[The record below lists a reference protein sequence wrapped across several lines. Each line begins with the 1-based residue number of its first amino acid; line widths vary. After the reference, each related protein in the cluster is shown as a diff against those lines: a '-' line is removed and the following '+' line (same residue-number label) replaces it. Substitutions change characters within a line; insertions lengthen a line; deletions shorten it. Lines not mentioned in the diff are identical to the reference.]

1 MYQEFA
7 IIGTTASGKSDL
19 AINLA
24 LDLDA
29 VILSLDSLC
38 VYKDINI
45 ASAKPNQREL
55 NQIKHFGINLIS
67 INEKF
72 NAMDFAKE
80 YQKASKFAKDN
91 DCPLIITGGSGFYLK
106 TLLNGLS
113 PEIPKLNK
121 IPPNNQ
127 IWQIAQE
134 IDPKFCAKFSQN
146 DSFRLKKWY
155 EIYLHT
161 NEIPSIWQKN
171 NTSEPI
177 IKNIEIF
184 DLLWEKDELKKRIY
198 QRTKKMI
205 LNGLINEARELFAKF
220 DPNLKPLKSIGLKE
234 SFEYLNGKYGKIYD
248 DYALLDDEKSAIFK
262 LFEQICIHTTQ
273 LAKRQ
278 RTFNKSQFK
287 DRIQIKNSEL
297 LLKFKTKLIK

>member
-45 ASAKPNQREL
+45 ASAKPNQKEL

-234 SFEYLNGKYGKIYD
+234 SFEYLNGKYGKTYD

>member
-1 MYQEFA
+1 MYQEIA

-19 AINLA
+19 GINLA
-24 LDLDA
+24 KNLNA

-45 ASAKPNQREL
+45 ASAKPTKQEL
-55 NQIKHFGINLIS
+55 SQIKHFGINLIS
-67 INEKF
+67 INEEF

-80 YQKASKFAKDN
+80 YQSASKFAKDN
-91 DCPLIITGGSGFYLK
+91 NCPLIITGGSGFYLK

-113 PEIPKLNK
+113 PKIPKIDEIPSNE
-121 IPPNNQ
+121 Q
-127 IWQIAQE
+127 IWQIAQK
-134 IDPKFCAKFSQN
+134 IDLEFCSKFSQN
-146 DSFRLKKWY
+146 DTFRLKKWY
-155 EIYLHT
+155 EIYSHT

-177 IKNIEIF
+177 IKNIKIF
-184 DLLWEKDELKKRIY
+184 DLFWEKDEIKQRIY

-205 LNGLINEARELFAKF
+205 LNGLIDEARELFAKF

-234 SFEYLNGKYGKIYD
+234 SFEYLSGKYGKICD
-248 DYALLDDEKSAIFK
+248 DIELLDDEKSAIFK
-262 LFEQICIHTTQ
+262 LFEQICTHTTQ

-278 RTFNKSQFK
+278 RTFNKSQFR

-297 LLKFKTKLIK
+297 LLKFKTNLK